1 LPRSSQRKK
10 SEKRRNLAS
19 RWRNLICVKHRVCY
33 INNMLQ
39 INDLSVSFGGQ
50 ELLDEISFNIHSGER
65 IGLVGRNG
73 SGKTTLFRLITG
85 EVKPDE
91 GRISLPKNY
100 TIGYLKQHLR
110 FSEPTVLREACLG
123 LREEEKDQIW
133 KAEKILSGLGFSE
146 EEMQR
151 SPAEFSGGFQVRL
164 NLAKVLLGE
173 PHLLL
178 LDEPTNYLD
187 IVSIRWFTRFLQRW
201 PNELMLI
208 THDRDFMNSVTT
220 HSMAIHR
227 HKIKKIEGDTAK
239 LFEQIAVE
247 EEVYEKTRKKEEK
260 KREET
265 IVFINRFRALAARAS
280 LVQSRIKS
288 LEKMGQKEALVK
300 IMDLGFRFNSQP
312 FPAKQLMHVKN
323 ISFGYTPE
331 RTLIEKLSLD
341 IGKHDRI
348 CVVGKNGK
356 GKSTLLRL
364 LAKELEPKSG
374 QITSHDDCKIG
385 YFGQT
390 NIKRLNSELT
400 IEQELARVRPDLKYS
415 DIRKT
420 CGAMMFSG
428 DLALKPISVLSG
440 GEKSR
445 VSLGKILLSPTNLL
459 LLDEPTNHL
468 DVESCDSLIAAL
480 DDFPGAV
487 IIVTHSEMFL
497 HHLAKRLI
505 VFNEDRAFMF
515 EGTYQDF
522 LDRVGWETEA
532 KKPKP
537 VKAAAAT
544 RRAQADYTK
553 QRAALLSKT
562 TAVEKMI
569 EDEELALE
577 TTNLKLA
584 EAAGRS
590 DSSEIRKLQVK
601 SHSHQEVLDAGYAEL
616 EQLIAELDRLD
627 QAKP

>member
-1 LPRSSQRKK
+1 
-10 SEKRRNLAS
+10 
-19 RWRNLICVKHRVCY
+19 
-33 INNMLQ
+33 MLQ
-39 INDLSVSFGGQ
+39 INDLSLTFGGQ

-100 TIGYLKQHLR
+100 TIGYLKQHLK
-110 FSEPTVLREACLG
+110 FSEPTVLLEACLG
-123 LREEEKDQIW
+123 LPEEEKDQVW
-133 KAEKILSGLGFSE
+133 KAEKILTGLGFSDE
-146 EEMQR
+146 EFHK
-151 SPAEFSGGFQVRL
+151 SPLEFSGGFQVRL
-164 NLAKVLLGE
+164 NLAKVLLSE

-220 HSMAIHR
+220 HTMSIHR
-227 HKIKKIEGDTAK
+227 RKVKKIEGDTAK

-247 EEVYEKTRKKEEK
+247 EEVYEKTRRKEEK
-260 KREET
+260 RREET
-265 IVFINRFRALAARAS
+265 IEFINRFRALAARAS
-280 LVQSRIKS
+280 LVQSRIKA
-288 LEKMGQKEALVK
+288 LEKMGKKEELAKV
-300 IMDLGFRFNSQP
+300 MDLGFRFNSLE
-312 FPAKQLMHVKN
+312 FPARQLLHVKD

-331 RTLIEKLSLD
+331 RTLIKNLSLD
-341 IGKHDRI
+341 IRKRDRI

-364 LAKELEPKSG
+364 LAGELKPQSG
-374 QITSHDDCKIG
+374 EITMHDNCRIG

-390 NIKRLNSELT
+390 NIERLNSNLT
-400 IEQELARVRPDLKYS
+400 IEQELSKVRPDLKYS
-415 DIRKT
+415 DIRRT
-420 CGAMMFSG
+420 CGAMMFPG
-428 DLALKPISVLSG
+428 DQALKPISVLSG

-497 HHLAKRLI
+497 HHLAQRLI
-505 VFNEDRAFMF
+505 VFNEDKAFVS

-522 LDRVGWETEA
+522 LDKVGWEA
-532 KKPKP
+532 DVKQPKKE
-537 VKAAAAT
+537 KAATAA
-544 RRAQADYTK
+544 RKAREEKEAAYKK
-553 QRAALLSKT
+553 QRNTLLLKT
-562 TAVEKMI
+562 GAVEKLI
-569 EDEELALE
+569 GDEELALE
-577 TTNLKLA
+577 SANLKLA
-584 EAAGRS
+584 EAAGQGNGA
-590 DSSEIRKLQVK
+590 EVQKLQIK
-601 SHSHQEVLDAGYAEL
+601 AHGHQEVLAAAYKQL
-616 EQLIAELDRLD
+616 EELIAELDTLD
-627 QAKP
+627 RANPSH

>member
-1 LPRSSQRKK
+1 
-10 SEKRRNLAS
+10 
-19 RWRNLICVKHRVCY
+19 
-33 INNMLQ
+33 MLQ
-39 INDLSVSFGGQ
+39 INDLSLSFGGQ
-50 ELLDEISFNIHSGER
+50 ALLDEISFNLHSGER

-85 EVKPDE
+85 EVRPDE

-100 TIGYLKQHLR
+100 TIGYLQQHLR
-110 FSEPTVLREACLG
+110 FSEPTVLQEACLG
-123 LREEEKDQIW
+123 LRAEEKDQVW
-133 KAEKILSGLGFSE
+133 KAEKILTGLGFSPE
-146 EEMQR
+146 EHYK

-164 NLAKVLLGE
+164 NLAKVLLAE

-201 PNELMLI
+201 PSELMLI

-220 HSMAIHR
+220 HTMAIHR
-227 HKIKKIEGDTAK
+227 RKIKKIAGDTAK

-247 EEVYEKTRKKEEK
+247 EEVYEKTRQKEEK

-265 IVFINRFRALAARAS
+265 IEFINRFRALAARAS
-280 LVQSRIKS
+280 LVQSRVKA
-288 LEKMGQKEALVK
+288 LEKMGQKQELAKV
-300 IMDLGFRFNSQP
+300 MDLGFRFNSLA
-312 FPAKQLMHVKN
+312 FPAKQLMRVKE

-331 RTLIEKLSLD
+331 RTLIEDFSLD
-341 IGKHDRI
+341 IGKKDRI

-364 LAKELEPKSG
+364 LAGELAPQSG
-374 QITSHDDCKIG
+374 QITNHADCRIG

-390 NIKRLNSELT
+390 NIERLDPNLT
-400 IEQELARVRPDLKYS
+400 IEQEFTRLRPDLKYG

-420 CGAMMFSG
+420 CGAMMFGG
-428 DLALKPISVLSG
+428 DLALKSISILSG

-445 VSLGKILLSPTNLL
+445 VSLGKILLAPTNLL

-468 DVESCDSLIAAL
+468 DVESCDSLIAAI

-505 VFNEDRAFMF
+505 VFSEERAALF

-522 LDRVGWETEA
+522 LDRVGWEPA
-532 KKPKP
+532 VKKPK
-537 VKAAAAT
+537 KEKGAAPA
-544 RRAQADYTK
+544 
-553 QRAALLSKT
+553 QRARAAREAAEQKKRSTLLAKIA
-562 TAVEKMI
+562 AVEKMI
-569 EDEELALE
+569 EDEEA
-577 TTNLKLA
+577 KA
-584 EAAGRS
+584 HADQA
-590 DSSEIRKLQVK
+590 II
-601 SHSHQEVLDAGYAEL
+601 DAGYAEL
-616 EQLIAELDRLD
+616 EKLIAELDIID
-627 QAKP
+627 QSQP

>member
-1 LPRSSQRKK
+1 
-10 SEKRRNLAS
+10 
-19 RWRNLICVKHRVCY
+19 
-33 INNMLQ
+33 MLQ
-39 INDLSVSFGGQ
+39 INDLSLGFGGQ
-50 ELLDEISFNIHSGER
+50 ELLDEVSFNIHSGER

-100 TIGYLKQHLR
+100 TIGYLKQHLN
-110 FSEPTVLREACLG
+110 FSEPTVLEEACLG
-123 LREEEKDQIW
+123 LPAEEKDQIW

-146 EEMQR
+146 AEQQK

-164 NLAKVLLGE
+164 NLAKVLLAE

-201 PNELMLI
+201 PNEMMLI

-220 HSMAIHR
+220 HTMAIHR
-227 HKIKKIEGDTAK
+227 RKIKKIEGDTIK

-247 EEVYEKTRKKEEK
+247 EEVYEKTRQKEEK

-265 IVFINRFRALAARAS
+265 IEFINRFRALAARAS
-280 LVQSRIKS
+280 LVQSRVKA
-288 LEKMGQKEALVK
+288 LEKMGRKEELVK
-300 IMDLGFRFNSQP
+300 VMDLAFRFNALE
-312 FPAKQLMHVKN
+312 FPARQLMRVKE

-331 RTLIEKLSLD
+331 RQLIKHFSLE
-341 IGKHDRI
+341 IGRRDRI

-364 LAKELEPKSG
+364 LAGELPPQHGE
-374 QITSHDDCKIG
+374 ITSHADCRIG

-390 NIKRLNSELT
+390 NIARLNPSLT
-400 IEQELARVRPDLKYS
+400 IEQELAKLRPDMKYS
-415 DIRKT
+415 DIRRT
-420 CGAMMFSG
+420 CGAMLFGG
-428 DLALKPISVLSG
+428 DLALKPISILSG

-468 DVESCDSLIAAL
+468 DVESCDSLIAAI

-505 VFNEDRAFMF
+505 VFGEKGVSLFD
-515 EGTYQDF
+515 GTYQDF
-522 LDRVGWETEA
+522 LDKVGWETEA
-532 KKPKP
+532 KKPKKEKP
-537 VKAAAAT
+537 AVT
-544 RRAQADYTK
+544 AQK
-553 QRAALLSKT
+553 QRSAILART
-562 TAVEKMI
+562 AAVEKMI
-569 EDEELALE
+569 EDEEA
-577 TTNLKLA
+577 KHHRDQA
-584 EAAGRS
+584 V
-590 DSSEIRKLQVK
+590 I
-601 SHSHQEVLDAGYAEL
+601 DAGYKEL
-616 EQLIAELDRLD
+616 EQLIAELDTLD
-627 QAKP
+627 RSLT

>member
-1 LPRSSQRKK
+1 
-10 SEKRRNLAS
+10 
-19 RWRNLICVKHRVCY
+19 
-33 INNMLQ
+33 MLQ
-39 INDLSVSFGGQ
+39 INNLSLAFGGQ
-50 ELLDEISFNIHSGER
+50 ELLDDISFNIHSGER

-73 SGKTTLFRLITG
+73 SGKTTLLRLITG
-85 EVKPDE
+85 EVRTEE

-100 TIGYLKQHLR
+100 TIGYLKQHLQ
-110 FSEPTVLREACLG
+110 FTEPTVLQEACLG
-123 LREEEKDQIW
+123 LKAEEQDEVW
-133 KAEKILSGLGFSE
+133 KAEKILTGLGFSE
-146 EEMQR
+146 AEFYQ

-220 HSMAIHR
+220 HTMAIHR
-227 HKIKKIEGDTAK
+227 KKVKKIEGDTAK

-247 EEVYEKTRKKEEK
+247 EEVYEKTRRKEQK
-260 KREET
+260 KRDDAME
-265 IVFINRFRALAARAS
+265 FINRFRALAARAS

-288 LEKMGQKEALVK
+288 LEKMGKKEELAK
-300 IMDLGFRFNSQP
+300 IMDLGFRFNSLE
-312 FPAKQLMHVKN
+312 FPAKQLMRIN
-323 ISFGYTPE
+323 DISFGYTPE

-341 IGKHDRI
+341 IGKKDRI

-364 LAKELEPKSG
+364 LAGELEPNKG
-374 QITSHDDCKIG
+374 QITRHANCQIG

-390 NIKRLNSELT
+390 NIERLNPELT
-400 IEQELARVRPDLKYS
+400 IEKEFSALRPELNYT

-428 DLALKPISVLSG
+428 DLALKKIKVLSG

-505 VFNEDRAFMF
+505 VFNEERAFLF
-515 EGTYQDF
+515 DGTYQDF
-522 LDRVGWETEA
+522 LDRVGWEPEA
-532 KKPKP
+532 KKPKKE
-537 VKAAAAT
+537 KAAAAA
-544 RRAQADYTK
+544 RRTQETLEAAYNK
-553 QRAALLSKT
+553 KRSALLAKT

-569 EDEELALE
+569 DDEELALE
-577 TTNLKLA
+577 AANLRLA
-584 EAAGRS
+584 EAAGQVS
-590 DSSEIRKLQVK
+590 GTEIQKLQIK
-601 SHSHQEVLDAGYAEL
+601 AHGHQEVLDAGYAEL
-616 EQLIAELDRLD
+616 EKLIAELDVLD
-627 QAKP
+627 SGKPS